1 MQLCIACNIYMSQK
15 WKTFHREIIMAE
27 VKLVKW
33 AMKEGLNDFMQG
45 IEESGEKKQN
55 NNNNNNKLRF
65 FKIKSAV
72 TSSFY

>member
-1 MQLCIACNIYMSQK
+1 
-15 WKTFHREIIMAE
+15 MAA

>member
-1 MQLCIACNIYMSQK
+1 
-15 WKTFHREIIMAE
+15 MAA

-33 AMKEGLNDFMQG
+33 AVKEGLNDFMQG
-45 IEESGEKKQN
+45 TEESGEKKQ